1 MDQTYTVKSDQ
12 TNQIINSRIL
22 KKFFY
27 NKNICSYGSG
37 FLGKT
42 RMGIDI
48 ER

>member
-12 TNQIINSRIL
+12 TNQIINARIL
-22 KKFFY
+22 TKFFY
-27 NKNICSYGSG
+27 NKKFAVMILYFIEKN
-37 FLGKT
+37 